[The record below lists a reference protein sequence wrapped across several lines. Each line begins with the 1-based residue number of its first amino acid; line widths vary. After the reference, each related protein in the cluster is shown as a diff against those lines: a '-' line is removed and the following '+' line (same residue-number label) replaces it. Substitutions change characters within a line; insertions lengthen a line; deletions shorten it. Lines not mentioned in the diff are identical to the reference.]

1 MFLGSD
7 AFVESMQRKVRN
19 ELDRREVPQAKR
31 RSVPRSLPEYDRAHA
46 DRNEAIKVTYASG
59 GYTMK
64 EIGDYIFRTAPL
76 ARGQDHLRRTWAWRP
91 GPADVET

>member
-1 MFLGSD
+1 M
-7 AFVESMQRKVRN
+7 AVVEAQAIERKVRN

-46 DRNEAIKVTYASG
+46 DRNEAIKAAYARG

-64 EIGDYIFRTAPL
+64 GIGDYLGLHHSRVRRIIRGAPGCG
-76 ARGQDHLRRTWAWRP
+76 GQ
-91 GPADVET
+91 G